1 MTHPDTAPLT
11 ICTNCGRRSLMSYN
25 VCIRSCEKSE
35 KGINDKYEFL
45 ALCERQRIKMTNL
58 SIYEN
63 RRKNTLKTAA
73 ISLNKIRA
81 NKDESKRDQLIK
93 RYNRYT
99 DHIALLDDIWRLLNP
114 TKQYDRG
121 WNGIHGEIVT
131 AARCLR
137 DGSFD
142 ERYANWYIN

>member
-1 MTHPDTAPLT
+1 MTHPETDPLT
-11 ICTNCGRRSLMSYN
+11 ICPSCGRRSLMSSN
-25 VCIRSCEKSE
+25 ICTRRCETPK
-35 KGINDKYEFL
+35 KGLSDEFEFL
-45 ALCERQRIKMTNL
+45 ALCERHKVRMINL
-58 SIYEN
+58 SIYN
-63 RRKNTLKTAA
+63 RRSKNTLKTAA